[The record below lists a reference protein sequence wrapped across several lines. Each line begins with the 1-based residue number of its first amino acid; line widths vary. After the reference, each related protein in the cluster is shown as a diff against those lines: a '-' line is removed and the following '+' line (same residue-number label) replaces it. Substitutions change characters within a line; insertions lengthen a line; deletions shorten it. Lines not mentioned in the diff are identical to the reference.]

1 MLNLFLIS
9 LALSTIG
16 VPLAAAQG
24 LEIVNLGSH
33 RQFINCGLYTPDSKG
48 VVLFDMIAEFS
59 FHIKKHILGDVK
71 KAPASPAF
79 RTFLAG
85 GEEPTPETI
94 TLTTNIFKEMADGD
108 EVFPEGDARPK
119 NPTFVCLQE
128 NDPMPSTPQQGQR
141 LYDYFCKDNR
151 KMFYIKGENV
161 NYFCPS
167 FFDGMVQWPKKADC
181 PTIVDDNTF
190 ADQKGAGLTGNQFSI
205 VMAGMAYLYIEKAA
219 AADHFD
225 LPGEFI
231 DEVYVQRAFELDR
244 TLQVRNAASYA
255 YYAAGECS
263 E

>member
-1 MLNLFLIS
+1 MVHLLLTSLSLLFVGVS
-9 LALSTIG
+9 LVSAQALE
-16 VPLAAAQG
+16 V
-24 LEIVNLGSH
+24 VNLGTH
-33 RQFINCGLYTPDSKG
+33 RQFINCGLYNPDSKG
-48 VVLFDMIAEFS
+48 EVLFDMISEFS
-59 FHIKKHILGDVK
+59 YHIKKHILGDVK

-85 GEEPTPETI
+85 GEEPTPETR

-108 EVFPEGDARPK
+108 EVFPERDPRPK
-119 NPTFVCLQE
+119 KPTFVCLQE
-128 NDPMPSTPQQGQR
+128 NDPLPTSPQQGQR

-167 FFDGMVQWPKKADC
+167 FFDNLVQWPKKVDC
-181 PTIVDDNTF
+181 PAVVDDNTF
-190 ADQKGAGLTGNQFSI
+190 ADPKSMNLTSNQFGI
-205 VMAGMAYLYIEKAA
+205 VMAGMAYLYIGKAA
-219 AADHFD
+219 AGTPG

-255 YYAAGECS
+255 YYAAGESCM
-263 E
+263 